1 MTTMKPFYII
11 LMLMLVHVMVIA
23 LSEDASQRTESGNI
37 KLRPTDK
44 VWVQKKPIAPLPIS
58 SDRLL
63 ATAGDTLY
71 ILDPQKKVVWKWC
84 VGNGA
89 NIVDQPITDATGTLY
104 VIALDGQLFALDS
117 CGKEKWH
124 YQMNGSANFSQI
136 KNYKRDQ
143 VLVVVDMKPYR
154 ETKGIDTEDKLF
166 LFRDKEIIAEKEF
179 PRNSLLQVWGEKV
192 LAAKQTK
199 DGIEIIEV
207 PL

>member
-1 MTTMKPFYII
+1 M
-11 LMLMLVHVMVIA
+11 
-23 LSEDASQRTESGNI
+23 
-37 KLRPTDK
+37 
-44 VWVQKKPIAPLPIS
+44 
-58 SDRLL
+58 
-63 ATAGDTLY
+63 
-71 ILDPQKKVVWKWC
+71 LDPQKKVVWKWC
-84 VGNGA
+84 VGNVA
-89 NIVDQPITDATGTLY
+89 NIIDQPITDPSGTLY
-104 VIALDGQLFALDS
+104 VIALDGQLFALNS
-117 CGKEKWH
+117 CGQEKWH

-143 VLVVVDMKPYR
+143 VLVVVDMKHYR

-166 LFRDKEIIAEKEF
+166 LFSDKEIIAEKEF